1 MRRHVIELF
10 MWGYQGSFRV
20 AVKSLMESVMA
31 VLGVSDAGVECLL
44 IGVKVPEASVPHDVC
59 VEPEAERW
67 PLALFANLPAAVEE
81 HIKKHPL
88 QNMCYGDEPRMRDK
102 PENIRRDSVRK
113 AVQDALVPYDKEQKV
128 RSFAGFPEIVD
139 GYYVVPAL
147 QVPEAI
153 FERYR
158 PLREPVSDGH
168 FTGHPSLIH
177 AAMSATL
184 AEARALRGRDPGRFA
199 DSISASS
206 DEIARRAAS
215 SFMYTPGIAVRDR
228 SYGGANLFER
238 FNLISSLMYEGDE
251 GKGRLLLADLES
263 GAVDVALALAEP
275 VSFSEPRWSRKVL
288 QMASAETALLAN
300 CESILGLGDV
310 AKGTT
315 PWETQNVF
323 EIEFH
328 DHYHWSLSC
337 GDEVLLVSRYGA
349 PSLPKDKFPR
359 ARLFDTF
366 QRLFPEATTEDV
378 AGFIALFDAAV
389 EQRRG
394 SMLVVALDAAA
405 EAARLTGQGTTIVPT
420 KLTPEL
426 YRRVSNIDGTIIV
439 DPHCICHAVGVILDG
454 PANKACTPSR
464 GARYNSGVRY
474 VAASATPRLAI
485 VISDDRTVDVIPV
498 LRPRIYKSRI
508 EEHIAKLQA
517 SNVDNYYEPIGW
529 LDTHRFYLDRSQ
541 CDRVNAE
548 QKRLGGLPREVGEIR
563 VLRAEFRPDPD
574 CTEDYFEPE
583 GTT

>member
-1 MRRHVIELF
+1 
-10 MWGYQGSFRV
+10 
-20 AVKSLMESVMA
+20 
-31 VLGVSDAGVECLL
+31 
-44 IGVKVPEASVPHDVC
+44 
-59 VEPEAERW
+59 
-67 PLALFANLPAAVEE
+67 
-81 HIKKHPL
+81 
-88 QNMCYGDEPRMRDK
+88 
-102 PENIRRDSVRK
+102 
-113 AVQDALVPYDKEQKV
+113 
-128 RSFAGFPEIVD
+128 
-139 GYYVVPAL
+139 
-147 QVPEAI
+147 
-153 FERYR
+153 
-158 PLREPVSDGH
+158 
-168 FTGHPSLIH
+168 
-177 AAMSATL
+177 
-184 AEARALRGRDPGRFA
+184 
-199 DSISASS
+199 
-206 DEIARRAAS
+206 
-215 SFMYTPGIAVRDR
+215 
-228 SYGGANLFER
+228 
-238 FNLISSLMYEGDE
+238 
-251 GKGRLLLADLES
+251 
-263 GAVDVALALAEP
+263 
-275 VSFSEPRWSRKVL
+275 
-288 QMASAETALLAN
+288 
-300 CESILGLGDV
+300 
-310 AKGTT
+310 T

-508 EEHIAKLQA
+508 
-517 SNVDNYYEPIGW
+517 
-529 LDTHRFYLDRSQ
+529 
-541 CDRVNAE
+541 
-548 QKRLGGLPREVGEIR
+548 
-563 VLRAEFRPDPD
+563 
-574 CTEDYFEPE
+574 
-583 GTT
+583 